1 MKQYKIT
8 TNMFVDSSSDIPDC
22 SLTTEDMA
30 VIQSM
35 ITNQGLE
42 NVGQKKSAIENSL
55 PLFWRSGSDS

>member
-1 MKQYKIT
+1 
-8 TNMFVDSSSDIPDC
+8 MFVDSSSDIPDC